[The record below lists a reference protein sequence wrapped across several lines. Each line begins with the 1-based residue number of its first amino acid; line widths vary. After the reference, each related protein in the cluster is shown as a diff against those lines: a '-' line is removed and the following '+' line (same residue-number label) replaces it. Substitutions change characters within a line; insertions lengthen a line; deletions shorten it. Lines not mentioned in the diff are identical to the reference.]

1 MSRHAIALR
10 PTSRVIRHP
19 LGFFV
24 VIVGATGL
32 SSVAG
37 SAGLGAWWAIG
48 ASAGYSLSSSA

>member
-1 MSRHAIALR
+1 MSRQTIALR
-10 PTSRVIRHP
+10 PTSRLIGHP
-19 LGFFV
+19 FGFFV
-24 VIVGATGL
+24 VILGATGL